1 MAGKRHTR
9 EVIAAKLAKADEMAA
24 RGDTQQEIS
33 RALGV
38 SVMTYHR
45 WKKDREEQNAVE
57 PTIQTDMRQ
66 TDMRMPTAAEF
77 TRSSSFADL
86 QVENERLRR
95 LVTDLL
101 LEKMALQEQL
111 HETNNNITLRYR
123 KP

>member
-24 RGDTQQEIS
+24 RGETQQEIS
-33 RALGV
+33 RALGI

-57 PTIQTDMRQ
+57 PTIQM
-66 TDMRMPTAAEF
+66 DMRMPTAAEF
-77 TRSSSFADL
+77 ARSSSFADL

>member
-9 EVIAAKLAKADEMAA
+9 EVIAAKLAQADDMAA
-24 RGDTQQEIS
+24 RGETQQDIS
-33 RALGV
+33 KALGV

-45 WKKDREEQNAVE
+45 WRKDRGDHQALKVSVESEERPLPLGLE
-57 PTIQTDMRQ
+57 YS
-66 TDMRMPTAAEF
+66 
-77 TRSSSFADL
+77 RSGSLPEL
-86 QVENERLRR
+86 QVENDRLRR

-111 HETNNNITLRYR
+111 HQQSDILRLRSR